1 MLIQNPAPGSSII
14 CHSGDCLT
22 IQLTGKA
29 LAEGT
34 AWIRTNLGRGDIRIQ
49 EILAYAEEE
58 KAILDRDWHDVPM
71 TYIEGDT
78 WTITL
83 PLTQTGCFQAK
94 SFFESTPENKVF
106 WAEGENL
113 VVKVEP
119 ADTVCGN
126 SIYTV
131 FPRQFGP
138 DKEKDVS
145 SQVDNDAIKKLDE
158 RGYTVIP
165 PSGTFRD
172 VIDELDFIMGD
183 LGARIIQLLP
193 IHPVP
198 ASYGR
203 MGRYG
208 SPFAATDFFT
218 VDPALAVFDKAATPL
233 DQFRELTDAV
243 HARRGRVFIDLPANH
258 TGWASYFQIHHPEW
272 FTREGAG
279 DFHSPGAWGVVWAD
293 LCELDYRQ
301 RGLWK
306 EMAEVF
312 LFWCRQGVDG
322 FRCDAGYMVPENVW
336 RHIAAK
342 VRAEFPNCIFM
353 LEGLGGPIKV
363 MKSLLIEG
371 ALNWAYSE
379 LFQTETK
386 AAFDYYLPGCNEI
399 SRRTGTLVHFA
410 ETHDNN
416 RLAAK
421 SPVYAKMR
429 TALCAL
435 FSHGGAF
442 GFTNGVEWLATE
454 KIDVHGASALNWGNP
469 ENQVGHIRRLL
480 TILETHPSFNMGTP
494 QALIHT
500 GDTPALALK
509 RGESGTS
516 DTLLVLVNLNIDAQ
530 SAVWWKAD
538 DFTVGGDLY
547 DLISGGVEKPKQT
560 PDGRLSLTLSPG
572 CVLCLSPEAAYVET
586 INRESL
592 VPAMVRERSLEQ
604 RQREVVLKVWTHVN
618 GFGDVGPLD
627 MEANA
632 RLLAESGP
640 EALCQSLCVAAG
652 KNASRLP
659 IFSRWDYP
667 ADTRRI
673 VPAPHGNMV
682 LVMAPEH
689 FSVKVR
695 QGDRVLRYEHSLPAP
710 VGNHFAL
717 LEAFSDREDNQLL
730 DLEVIIYAKAETIR
744 QSSSILAL
752 RPGDGIKPVSIFE
765 SDKFNV
771 PDLYAL
777 QANELGGY
785 SQTRAIWGHLE
796 SQYDAFLAV
805 NDHSEFPV
813 DRRIM
818 ARRFRI
824 WSVHRDY
831 SQELGPGCQTQFRL
845 EADGHPVWSFDVP
858 VGQGLTVGIDIAAR
872 LAKEGNHARLEISRN
887 HAADRDHCI
896 QDANAIRLIIR
907 PDLEDRSAHE
917 ITRAM
922 AGPEHAFPAAVKLRD
937 KGFSFNPSGK
947 RELIIQAGG
956 SEFTIES
963 EWSYMVGQPF
973 ETQRGLSPHSD
984 VFSPG
989 YFHGWV
995 KGGERVV
1002 LDVSLGP
1009 VVTESKPQ
1017 NNQVTVRETDAMETA
1032 LRQATAAYIVKRDQ
1046 FKTVIA
1052 GYPWFLDWGRD
1063 TLICLRGIQAAGFDR
1078 ECRDILIQFARFE
1091 KAGTLPNMIRGDDDS
1106 NRDTSDAPLWLLV
1119 ACADY
1124 VEGSGDQT
1132 ILSADCGGRTLL
1144 EALTGIADGYV
1155 AGTPNGIQVDPESA
1169 LVFSPSH
1176 FTWMD
1181 TNHPAGTPRQGYP
1194 VEIQALWI
1202 AGLRKLAEW
1211 TSKKQWGKLADQ
1223 ASASLRDLY
1232 VKEGRDFLSDCLH
1245 CDPGT
1250 PAARAVPDDHCRPN
1264 QLLAV
1269 TLGAIADPDLAK
1281 RIVRS
1286 CECLLVPG
1294 GIRSLA
1300 DRPVTHSLP
1309 VYRDGTLINDPDNP
1323 YWGRYEGDEDTR
1335 RKPAYHNGTAWSW
1348 QFPLYPEALV
1358 KAYGKDAKETALAL
1372 LMSSCEVMNTGCVGH
1387 IPEIMDGDAP
1397 HAQRG
1402 CGAQA
1407 WGVTELYRVW
1417 KILRG

>member
-1 MLIQNPAPGSSII
+1 MLIQSPTPGSSILL
-14 CHSGDCLT
+14 HSGDCLT
-22 IQLTGKA
+22 VQLTGKTA
-29 LAEGT
+29 AEGS
-34 AWIRTNLGRGDIRIQ
+34 AWIRTNLGRGDVRIR
-49 EILAYAEEE
+49 EILSYAEEG
-58 KAILDRDWHDVPM
+58 KAILDRDWHDLPM
-71 TYIEGDT
+71 NHVKNDV

-94 SFFESTPENKVF
+94 AFFESTPDRNVF
-106 WAEGENL
+106 WPAGENI

-119 ADTVCGN
+119 AETVYGN

-138 DKEKDVS
+138 RKRASESAGGDTDAVS
-145 SQVDNDAIKKLDE
+145 RLDE
-158 RGYTVIP
+158 QGYTVIP

-172 VIDELDFIMGD
+172 VVDELDFIMGD

-198 ASYGR
+198 VSYGR

-208 SPFAATDFFT
+208 SPFAATDFFS
-218 VDPALAVFDKAATPL
+218 VDPALAEFDKRATPL

-258 TGWASYFQIHHPEW
+258 TGWASHFQLHHPEW
-272 FTREGAG
+272 FTHEATG

-301 RGLWK
+301 RDLWK
-306 EMAEVF
+306 EMADVF

-342 VRAEFPNCIFM
+342 VRTEFPNCVFM

-363 MKSLLIEG
+363 MKSLLMDG

-386 AAFDYYLPGCNEI
+386 AAFYHYLPKCNDI
-399 SRRTGTLVHFA
+399 AQRTGTLVHFA

-421 SPVYAKMR
+421 SPAYAKMR

-469 ENQVGHIRRLL
+469 DNQVEHIHRLL
-480 TILETHPSFNMGTP
+480 TILEHHPSFRMGAP
-494 QALIHT
+494 QMLIPC
-500 GDTPALALK
+500 DDESILALK

-516 DTLLVLVNLNIDAQ
+516 DALLVLVNLNTRSQVKAQ
-530 SAVWWKAD
+530 WSSD
-538 DFTVGGDLY
+538 DFGAAGDLV
-547 DLISGGVEKPKQT
+547 DLIGGGVEKPSNT
-560 PDGRLSLTLSPG
+560 LDGKLSLTMSPG
-572 CVLCLSPEAAYVET
+572 AVLCLSPEPVHLET

-592 VPAMVRERSLEQ
+592 TSPMLRERALAQ
-604 RQREVVLKVWTHVN
+604 RRREVVLKIWTHIY
-618 GFGDVGPLD
+618 GFCDLGLLDVA
-627 MEANA
+627 ANA
-632 RLLAESGP
+632 RILEESGP
-640 EALCQSLCVAAG
+640 EALFQSFQ
-652 KNASRLP
+652 SRSEKTGPVLP
-659 IFSRWDYP
+659 LFTRWSYP
-667 ADTRRI
+667 ADIRRT
-673 VPAPHGNMV
+673 VPVPPGNMLLIV
-682 LVMAPEH
+682 ATEH
-689 FSVKVR
+689 FSVKAR
-695 QGDRVLRYEHSLPAP
+695 DGNRVLRYDHSLPAP
-710 VGNHFAL
+710 DGDHFVV
-717 LEAFSDREDNQLL
+717 LETFPTHENNQHIT
-730 DLEVIIYAKAETIR
+730 LEMIVYGPRGTTHR
-744 QSSSILAL
+744 TGSLLAL
-752 RPGDGIKPVSIFE
+752 RRGAKIIPVSTFE
-765 SDKFNV
+765 SDRYNT
-771 PDLYAL
+771 PELYAL
-777 QANELGGY
+777 QANKLGGY
-785 SQTRAIWGHLE
+785 AQTRAIWGHLE
-796 SQYDAFLAV
+796 SQYDAFLAI
-805 NDHSEFPV
+805 NEHPDFPV
-813 DRRIM
+813 DRRVM
-818 ARRFRI
+818 GRRFRV

-831 SQELGPGCQTQFRL
+831 SQELGPDCQTQFRL
-845 EADGHPVWSFDVP
+845 TAAGHPVWSFDVP
-858 VGQGLTVGIDIAAR
+858 VGQGLTVGIDITAR
-872 LAKEGNHARLEISRN
+872 LSDQGNHLRLTLSR
-887 HAADRDHCI
+887 HSAAGRDHCLKDI
-896 QDANAIRLIIR
+896 EPIRLIIR

-922 AGPEHAFPAAVKLRD
+922 AGPEHAFRKAVKPLP
-937 KGFSFNPSGK
+937 KGFSFNPGGK
-947 RELIIQAGG
+947 RDLIVHISKG
-956 SEFTIES
+956 EFVTEP
-963 EWSYMVGQPF
+963 EWHYMVSQPF
-973 ETQRGLSPHSD
+973 EVQRGLAPHSD
-984 VFSPG
+984 LFSPG
-989 YFHGWV
+989 YFQEWL
-995 KGGERVV
+995 KGDEALV
-1002 LDVSLGP
+1002 LDLSVGSVKADVKLKNDQTRG
-1009 VVTESKPQ
+1009 SG
-1017 NNQVTVRETDAMETA
+1017 TDPMDRA
-1032 LRQATAAYIVKRDQ
+1032 LRRSIEAFIVKRDQ

-1063 TLICLRGIQAAGFDR
+1063 TLICLRGIQAAGFKN

-1124 VEGSGDQT
+1124 MEGSGDRS
-1132 ILSADCGGRTLL
+1132 ILTADCGGRTLL
-1144 EALTGIADGYV
+1144 DALTGIAEGYV
-1155 AGTPNGIQVDPESA
+1155 VGTPNGIKVDPGSG

-1202 AGLRKLAEW
+1202 AGLRQLAKW
-1211 TSKKQWGKLADQ
+1211 TGKKRWNTLADQ
-1223 ASASLRDLY
+1223 ASDSLSTLY
-1232 VKEGRDFLSDCLH
+1232 VQDGQDFLSDCLH
-1245 CDPGT
+1245 CEPGT
-1250 PAARAVPDDHCRPN
+1250 PAARAVADDHCRPN

-1269 TLGAIADPDLAK
+1269 TLGAVTDPSLAEK
-1281 RIVRS
+1281 IVRS

-1300 DRPVTHSLP
+1300 DRPVAHPLP
-1309 VYRDGTLINDPDNP
+1309 VYRDGVLLNDPEAP
-1323 YWGRYEGDEDTR
+1323 YCGRYEGDEDTR

-1348 QFPLYPEALV
+1348 QFPLYPEALLTV
-1358 KAYGKDAKETALAL
+1358 FGEKAKATALAL
-1372 LMSSCEVMNTGCVGH
+1372 LMSSSEVMDTGCVGH
-1387 IPEIMDGDAP
+1387 IPEVMDGDSP
-1397 HAQRG
+1397 HTQRG

-1407 WGVTELYRVW
+1407 WGVTELFRVW
-1417 KILRG
+1417 TMLRG